1 MAVYN
6 VNRRLALMYG
16 PHASLSIQSDEAVG
30 TEIQF
35 QIPAPLTYN
44 STHEGRDFLHMI
56 ERIRTLIVDDERYSR
71 EELIYLLK
79 QRSTLEIVGEADS
92 GEQAVLKTMQLKPEA
107 VFLDIEMPLMNGLET
122 ARALNELK
130 LLQNRVCH
138 GVPSIRCRGLPV
150 RSAGLFVKAHR
161 RRKTGGDGKAP

>member
-1 MAVYN
+1 
-6 VNRRLALMYG
+6 
-16 PHASLSIQSDEAVG
+16 
-30 TEIQF
+30 
-35 QIPAPLTYN
+35 
-44 STHEGRDFLHMI
+44 MI

-79 QRSTLEIVGEADS
+79 RHPTLEIVGEADS

-130 LLQNRVCH
+130 LPPKSC
-138 GVPSIRCRGLPV
+138 LP
-150 RSAGLFVKAHR
+150 R
-161 RRKTGGDGKAP
+161 RTLNSV